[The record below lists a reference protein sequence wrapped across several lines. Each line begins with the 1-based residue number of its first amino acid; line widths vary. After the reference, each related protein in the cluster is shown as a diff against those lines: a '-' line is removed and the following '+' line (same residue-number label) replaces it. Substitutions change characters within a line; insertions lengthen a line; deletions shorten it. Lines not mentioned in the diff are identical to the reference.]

1 MNVLF
6 SVKVFLIFVGKDRYF
21 ILQQENIRRYCIHL
35 YDKYKEF
42 NWVEHFLKHPSLRD
56 VLILLFA
63 CTYILYVA
71 EQKKSLKVSLTFLNF
86 RPGDFWHILH
96 KWIFLTQIEVHN

>member
-42 NWVEHFLKHPSLRD
+42 N
-56 VLILLFA
+56 
-63 CTYILYVA
+63 
-71 EQKKSLKVSLTFLNF
+71 
-86 RPGDFWHILH
+86 
-96 KWIFLTQIEVHN
+96 

>member
-1 MNVLF
+1 MRCQKQYQKTSKKVRKETLFSVVTSPWFLSQMEVLNALSIYLLKSKKKCIFDMNVLF

-42 NWVEHFLKHPSLRD
+42 N
-56 VLILLFA
+56 
-63 CTYILYVA
+63 
-71 EQKKSLKVSLTFLNF
+71 
-86 RPGDFWHILH
+86 
-96 KWIFLTQIEVHN
+96 